1 MIFVAIMVGMIVI
14 ELESFDDF
22 DVIIIYMMVARE
34 TKVLMCLTKI
44 LMPLGG

>member
-34 TKVLMCLTKI
+34 AKVLMCLTKI

>member
-1 MIFVAIMVGMIVI
+1 MIVI

-34 TKVLMCLTKI
+34 TKVLMCSTKI
-44 LMPLGG
+44 LMSLGG

>member
-14 ELESFDDF
+14 ESESFDDF
-22 DVIIIYMMVARE
+22 DVIINYMMVARE

>member
-22 DVIIIYMMVARE
+22 DVIIIYMMVARDE
-34 TKVLMCLTKI
+34 SVDVFD
-44 LMPLGG
+44 

>member
-1 MIFVAIMVGMIVI
+1 MVGMIVI

-34 TKVLMCLTKI
+34 TNVLICLTKI
-44 LMPLGG
+44 LTPLGG

>member
-1 MIFVAIMVGMIVI
+1 MIFVALMVGMIVI

>member
-1 MIFVAIMVGMIVI
+1 MIVI

-22 DVIIIYMMVARE
+22 DVIIIMMVARE
-34 TKVLMCLTKI
+34 TKVLICLTKI

>member
-1 MIFVAIMVGMIVI
+1 MI

-34 TKVLMCLTKI
+34 TNVLICLTKI
-44 LMPLGG
+44 LTPLGG